1 MYSIKDLESQLSGK
15 EKRMLD
21 DRVHVL
27 NKQLTDREGHIDELE
42 VK

>member
-1 MYSIKDLESQLSGK
+1 MEEKSGAKDK
-15 EKRMLD
+15 NILD
-21 DRVHVL
+21 DRVKVL

>member
-1 MYSIKDLESQLSGK
+1 LKEMEEKSGAKDK
-15 EKRMLD
+15 NILD
-21 DRVHVL
+21 DRVKVL